1 MTTFLTI
8 VHIFLCLFLIGVV
21 LLQSGRAG
29 GMGVLSGAASQ
40 QVFGGR
46 GAGNFL
52 QRVTGVVAFM
62 FLLTCATLGYLAT
75 STRDR
80 GLATTSAP
88 APGSTTVTV
97 GGQRDGGA
105 AAEASAPAT
114 APTPTPAPTEPA
126 ASSDGGAAAEP
137 AVPSSSGDAGA
148 APAEAP
154 APAAGEEAGV
164 RA

>member
-8 VHIFLCLFLIGVV
+8 IHVILCLFLIAVV
-21 LLQSGRAG
+21 LLQSGRSG

-52 QRVTGVVAFM
+52 QRLTSIVAFM
-62 FLLTCATLGYLAT
+62 FMFTCATLGFIAS

-80 GLATTSAP
+80 GLARSEQQ
-88 APGSTTVTV
+88 STTVAV

-105 AAEASAPAT
+105 DGSAAADSGRASAPVIDLNTTSIA
-114 APTPTPAPTEPA
+114 PA
-126 ASSDGGAAAEP
+126 ADAAATEAAEGGAAAPAAEP
-137 AVPSSSGDAGA
+137 AGDAAAPSGD
-148 APAEAP
+148 
-154 APAAGEEAGV
+154 
-164 RA
+164 R

>member
-8 VHIFLCLFLIGVV
+8 VHVFLCLFLIGVV
-21 LLQSGRAG
+21 LLQSGRSG

-62 FLLTCATLGYLAT
+62 FLLTCATLGYLAS

-80 GLATTSAP
+80 GLATP
-88 APGSTTVTV
+88 EPGSTTITV

-105 AAEASAPAT
+105 EAGAASATPAADAAVSAPSTTPVPESSDAAAAAVEPAAEATDASAA
-114 APTPTPAPTEPA
+114 AP
-126 ASSDGGAAAEP
+126 AAEP
-137 AVPSSSGDAGA
+137 VAGD
-148 APAEAP
+148 
-154 APAAGEEAGV
+154 
-164 RA
+164 R

>member
-8 VHIFLCLFLIGVV
+8 IHVFLCLFLIGVV
-21 LLQSGRAG
+21 LLQSGRSG

-62 FLLTCATLGYLAT
+62 FVLTCTTLGYLAS

-80 GLATTSAP
+80 GLATP
-88 APGSTTVTV
+88 EPGSTTVSV
-97 GGQRDGGA
+97 GGQNGDGGTAADAASASNSTASNSSSSSASTESAADASAAPAAEESDA
-105 AAEASAPAT
+105 AAAT
-114 APTPTPAPTEPA
+114 AEPAADAA
-126 ASSDGGAAAEP
+126 ASSD
-137 AVPSSSGDAGA
+137 
-148 APAEAP
+148 
-154 APAAGEEAGV
+154 
-164 RA
+164 R